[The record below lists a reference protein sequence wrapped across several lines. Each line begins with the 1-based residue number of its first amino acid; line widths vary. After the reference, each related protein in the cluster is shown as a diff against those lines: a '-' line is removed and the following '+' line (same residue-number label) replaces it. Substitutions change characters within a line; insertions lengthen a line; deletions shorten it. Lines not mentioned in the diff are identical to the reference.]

1 MEKLVFEYLSGSN
14 PDVYIKKTKF
24 GHCISVPDKNM
35 QWFQLEDILIKK
47 IQSMFSCSE
56 RVAERL
62 VDVWVNSRPVYVEI
76 PNSTNDSVLMRKM
89 N

>member
-24 GHCISVPDKNM
+24 GHCICVPDKNM

-56 RVAERL
+56 RDAERL

-76 PNSTNDSVLMRKM
+76 PNSTNDGVLISKM
-89 N
+89 S

>member
-1 MEKLVFEYLSGSN
+1 MEKLVFDYLSGSN

-24 GHCISVPDKNM
+24 GHCICVPDKNM

-76 PNSTNDSVLMRKM
+76 PNSTNDSVLMRKI

>member
-1 MEKLVFEYLSGSN
+1 MEKLVFEYLSRSN

-24 GHCISVPDKNM
+24 GHCICVPDKNM

-76 PNSTNDSVLMRKM
+76 PNSTNDSVLMRKI

>member
-24 GHCISVPDKNM
+24 GHCICVPDKNM

-56 RVAERL
+56 RDAERL
-62 VDVWVNSRPVYVEI
+62 VEVWVNSRPVYVEI
-76 PNSTNDSVLMRKM
+76 PNSTNDSVLVRKM

>member
-24 GHCISVPDKNM
+24 GHCICVPDKNM

-76 PNSTNDSVLMRKM
+76 PNSTNDGVLMRKM

>member
-24 GHCISVPDKNM
+24 GHCICVPDKNM

-76 PNSTNDSVLMRKM
+76 PNSTNDSVLMRKI

>member
-24 GHCISVPDKNM
+24 GHCICVPDKNI

-76 PNSTNDSVLMRKM
+76 PNSTNDGVLISKM

>member
-24 GHCISVPDKNM
+24 GHCICVPDKNM

-56 RVAERL
+56 RDAERL
-62 VDVWVNSRPVYVEI
+62 VEVWVNSRPVYVEI

>member
-24 GHCISVPDKNM
+24 GHCICVPDKNM

-47 IQSMFSCSE
+47 IQSIFSCSE

>member
-24 GHCISVPDKNM
+24 GHCICVPDKNV

-56 RVAERL
+56 RDAERL

-76 PNSTNDSVLMRKM
+76 PNSTNDGVLISKM

>member
-1 MEKLVFEYLSGSN
+1 MFEYLSGSN

-24 GHCISVPDKNM
+24 GHCICVPDKNM

-47 IQSMFSCSE
+47 IQSIFSCSE

-76 PNSTNDSVLMRKM
+76 PNSTNDSVLMSKI

>member
-24 GHCISVPDKNM
+24 GHCICVPDKNM

-62 VDVWVNSRPVYVEI
+62 VAVWVNSRPVYVEI
-76 PNSTNDSVLMRKM
+76 PNSTNDGVLISKM
-89 N
+89 S

>member
-24 GHCISVPDKNM
+24 GHCICVPDKNM

>member
-24 GHCISVPDKNM
+24 GHCICVPDKNM

-56 RVAERL
+56 RDAERL

-76 PNSTNDSVLMRKM
+76 PNSTNDGVLISKM